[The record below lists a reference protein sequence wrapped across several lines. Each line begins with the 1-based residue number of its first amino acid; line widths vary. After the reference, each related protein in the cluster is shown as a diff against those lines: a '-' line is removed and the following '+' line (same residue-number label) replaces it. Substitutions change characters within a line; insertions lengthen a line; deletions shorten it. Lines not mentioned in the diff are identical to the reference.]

1 MCLLF
6 LQDSLLCKTNVTNF
20 KQLKEIMLL
29 YIKNIGNVNNNF
41 AHSKNRSIDL
51 EYNFLIK

>member
-6 LQDSLLCKTNVTNF
+6 LQDSLLSKTNVTNF